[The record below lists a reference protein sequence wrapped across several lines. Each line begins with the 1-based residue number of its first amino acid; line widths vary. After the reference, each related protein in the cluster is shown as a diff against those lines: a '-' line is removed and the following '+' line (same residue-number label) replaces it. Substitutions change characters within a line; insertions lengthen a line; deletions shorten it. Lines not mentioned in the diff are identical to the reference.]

1 MENELILRPQEEN
14 RLAVLRTS
22 PKNYCKALCPKK
34 VEDVFQSDEPS
45 IGTIIRKF
53 GEPQA
58 RAVLV
63 ILIADAL
70 EFFNVSNTM
79 SATQVA
85 TTVDLIIEEYP
96 YMKTDDFKLC
106 FKNAMKM
113 KYGENYNRIDG
124 SIIMGWLREY
134 NKERCAVAD
143 NQSWN
148 THKAKLSGE
157 TSFTSGLSYEEY
169 RNELKLRVEQGDEEA
184 AGGLQE
190 RDSGQHRHHPLRH
203 DGGDSRPAGRAG
215 PGAAVSL
222 SAQRK
227 SRFSLRDF
235 LFSRFPLYKRYN
247 SMYNLQAVFNE
258 RRIETG

>member
-14 RLAVLRTS
+14 WLAVLRTS

-96 YMKTDDFKLC
+96 YMKKAIVFL
-106 FKNAMKM
+106 
-113 KYGENYNRIDG
+113 YNYFARL
-124 SIIMGWLREY
+124 LR
-134 NKERCAVAD
+134 N
-143 NQSWN
+143 
-148 THKAKLSGE
+148 LS
-157 TSFTSGLSYEEY
+157 
-169 RNELKLRVEQGDEEA
+169 
-184 AGGLQE
+184 
-190 RDSGQHRHHPLRH
+190 PLH
-203 DGGDSRPAGRAG
+203 TGPA
-215 PGAAVSL
+215 
-222 SAQRK
+222 RK
-227 SRFSLRDF
+227 
-235 LFSRFPLYKRYN
+235 
-247 SMYNLQAVFNE
+247 V
-258 RRIETG
+258 

>member
-1 MENELILRPQEEN
+1 MENELILSPKEEN
-14 RLAVLRTS
+14 RLDVLKTS
-22 PKNYCKALCPKK
+22 PELYCETLRPKK
-34 VEDVFQSDEPS
+34 VEDVFLSNEPA

-58 RAVLV
+58 RSVLV

-70 EFFNVSNTM
+70 EFFNVVNTM
-79 SATQVA
+79 SSTQVA
-85 TTVDLIIEEYP
+85 TTIDLIIEEYP

-148 THKAKLSGE
+148 EHKSYMNGE
-157 TSFTSGLSYEEY
+157 RKEVNGIFYEEY
-169 RNELKLRVEQGDEEA
+169 RAELEKHALTGDEFAINALKLSNELMDKFNKRKYEIQKKELDE
-184 AGGLQE
+184 
-190 RDSGQHRHHPLRH
+190 
-203 DGGDSRPAGRAG
+203 
-215 PGAAVSL
+215 
-222 SAQRK
+222 
-227 SRFSLRDF
+227 F
-235 LFSRFPLYKRYN
+235 YKK
-247 SMYNLQAVFNE
+247 
-258 RRIETG
+258 

>member
-113 KYGENYNRIDG
+113 KYGNIYNRIDG
-124 SIIMGWLREY
+124 QVIMSWLREY

-148 THKAKLSGE
+148 FHKENLSE
-157 TSFTSGLSYEEY
+157 EVNYTSGLSYEEY

-184 AGGLQE
+184 AKAL
-190 RDSGQHRHHPLRH
+190 
-203 DGGDSRPAGRAG
+203 
-215 PGAAVSL
+215 SL
-222 SAQRK
+222 SNEII
-227 SRFSLRDF
+227 SYLN
-235 LFSRFPLYKRYN
+235 KREYGKQEAEGD
-247 SMYNLQAVFNE
+247 NLLE
-258 RRIETG
+258 H

>member
-70 EFFNVSNTM
+70 EFFNVGNPM

-113 KYGENYNRIDG
+113 KYGNIYNRIDG
-124 SIIMGWLREY
+124 QVIMSWLREY

-148 THKAKLSGE
+148 FHKENLSE
-157 TSFTSGLSYEEY
+157 EVNYTSGLSYEQLLMVK
-169 RNELKLRVEQGDEEA
+169 RIVI
-184 AGGLQE
+184 
-190 RDSGQHRHHPLRH
+190 S
-203 DGGDSRPAGRAG
+203 
-215 PGAAVSL
+215 V
-222 SAQRK
+222 RK
-227 SRFSLRDF
+227 IWNCFGKRKNVASFKYVISPHENGVKMAKF
-235 LFSRFPLYKRYN
+235 LF
-247 SMYNLQAVFNE
+247 A
-258 RRIETG
+258 

>member
-70 EFFNVSNTM
+70 EFFNVGNPM

-106 FKNAMKM
+106 FKNA
-113 KYGENYNRIDG
+113 
-124 SIIMGWLREY
+124 
-134 NKERCAVAD
+134 V
-143 NQSWN
+143 
-148 THKAKLSGE
+148 
-157 TSFTSGLSYEEY
+157 
-169 RNELKLRVEQGDEEA
+169 
-184 AGGLQE
+184 
-190 RDSGQHRHHPLRH
+190 
-203 DGGDSRPAGRAG
+203 
-215 PGAAVSL
+215 
-222 SAQRK
+222 
-227 SRFSLRDF
+227 
-235 LFSRFPLYKRYN
+235 
-247 SMYNLQAVFNE
+247 
-258 RRIETG
+258 

>member
-1 MENELILRPQEEN
+1 MNLL
-14 RLAVLRTS
+14 LA
-22 PKNYCKALCPKK
+22 P
-34 VEDVFQSDEPS
+34 
-45 IGTIIRKF
+45 
-53 GEPQA
+53 
-58 RAVLV
+58 
-63 ILIADAL
+63 
-70 EFFNVSNTM
+70 
-79 SATQVA
+79 QVA

-169 RNELKLRVEQGDEEA
+169 RNANLELSKEMKKL
-184 AGGLQE
+184 L
-190 RDSGQHRHHPLRH
+190 
-203 DGGDSRPAGRAG
+203 
-215 PGAAVSL
+215 
-222 SAQRK
+222 
-227 SRFSLRDF
+227 
-235 LFSRFPLYKRYN
+235 KR
-247 SMYNLQAVFNE
+247 
-258 RRIETG
+258 

>member
-14 RLAVLRTS
+14 RLAVLQTS

-70 EFFNVSNTM
+70 EFFNVGNPM

-157 TSFTSGLSYEEY
+157 TNFTSGLSYEEY
-169 RNELKLRVEQGDEEA
+169 RNELKLRVGQGD
-184 AGGLQE
+184 
-190 RDSGQHRHHPLRH
+190 
-203 DGGDSRPAGRAG
+203 
-215 PGAAVSL
+215 
-222 SAQRK
+222 
-227 SRFSLRDF
+227 
-235 LFSRFPLYKRYN
+235 
-247 SMYNLQAVFNE
+247 
-258 RRIETG
+258 

>member
-14 RLAVLRTS
+14 RLVALKTS
-22 PKNYCKALCPKK
+22 PENYCKTLRPKK
-34 VEDVFQSDEPS
+34 VEDVFLSNEPA

-63 ILIADAL
+63 ILVADAL
-70 EFFNVSNTM
+70 DFFNVGNTM
-79 SATQVA
+79 SAMHVI

-148 THKAKLSGE
+148 NHKANLSEE
-157 TSFTSGLSYEEY
+157 TNYTSGLSYEEY
-169 RNELKLRVEQGDEEA
+169 RNELECRVEEGDEEA
-184 AGGLQE
+184 VNALRISNEITSYLNKRKNGKQE
-190 RDSGQHRHHPLRH
+190 AE
-203 DGGDSRPAGRAG
+203 GD
-215 PGAAVSL
+215 
-222 SAQRK
+222 
-227 SRFSLRDF
+227 
-235 LFSRFPLYKRYN
+235 
-247 SMYNLQAVFNE
+247 NLLE
-258 RRIETG
+258 H

>member
-14 RLAVLRTS
+14 RLVALKTS
-22 PKNYCKALCPKK
+22 PENYCKTLRPKK
-34 VEDVFQSDEPS
+34 VEDVFLSNEPA

-63 ILIADAL
+63 ILVADAL
-70 EFFNVSNTM
+70 DFFNVGNTM
-79 SATQVA
+79 SAMQVI

-113 KYGENYNRIDG
+113 KYCENYNRIDG

-148 THKAKLSGE
+148 NHKANLSEE
-157 TSFTSGLSYEEY
+157 TNYTSGLSYEEY
-169 RNELKLRVEQGDEEA
+169 RNELECRVEEGDEEA
-184 AGGLQE
+184 VNALRISNEITSYLNKRKNGKQE
-190 RDSGQHRHHPLRH
+190 AE
-203 DGGDSRPAGRAG
+203 GD
-215 PGAAVSL
+215 
-222 SAQRK
+222 
-227 SRFSLRDF
+227 
-235 LFSRFPLYKRYN
+235 
-247 SMYNLQAVFNE
+247 NLLE
-258 RRIETG
+258 H

>member
-1 MENELILRPQEEN
+1 
-14 RLAVLRTS
+14 
-22 PKNYCKALCPKK
+22 
-34 VEDVFQSDEPS
+34 
-45 IGTIIRKF
+45 
-53 GEPQA
+53 
-58 RAVLV
+58 
-63 ILIADAL
+63 
-70 EFFNVSNTM
+70 M

-157 TSFTSGLSYEEY
+157 TSLQVACRMKNTGTNSNLELSKEMKKL
-169 RNELKLRVEQGDEEA
+169 LKR
-184 AGGLQE
+184 
-190 RDSGQHRHHPLRH
+190 
-203 DGGDSRPAGRAG
+203 
-215 PGAAVSL
+215 
-222 SAQRK
+222 
-227 SRFSLRDF
+227 
-235 LFSRFPLYKRYN
+235 
-247 SMYNLQAVFNE
+247 
-258 RRIETG
+258 